1 MKRFFENTLISG
13 AYSKALRV
21 VALLCVLLGVST
33 SALADAGFHSTDAW
47 NFLYYPGTGGD
58 TWVSGGIN
66 NGETKDL
73 GTLSGTPYM
82 KGLLA
87 KTWKTKNAGNVCS
100 VTAKYKIDNGSE
112 QSVSLDSWSD
122 LGESNG
128 SVNQQLKK
136 EGLNIAMPTTPG
148 AHTISFTFTANVNKS
163 GTGNCN
169 ATVTMNGAITY
180 TIAAQHYWLKHPWDG
195 GDWYW
200 KEMDDKNQLTATYR
214 GNCMNCSQTKDEGSS
229 CLTPVSSCGS
239 AINSGTECVFKYD
252 PSTNTITMT
261 PTAGCGSSSSLPTQ
275 VGACQKID
283 IYSKDNVN
291 LYAFKDGQPIAGY
304 NWDGGVNTN
313 PKGTKTT
320 YNGSTYYQ
328 WSINGYDYIQIV
340 FRNGELS
347 KQSGDSP
354 VLYGGYTYVFDGGF
368 IQDSKPTPTPASYTT
383 VDCGDSETADC
394 NSNEIQIWCKGKNN
408 NIDMYCYAWEEGND
422 TNHPLG
428 NWCGTLKQSTGS
440 YNGAQ
445 YAVWT
450 VDCNTWNINNNLNVI
465 FNDCSGTQT
474 ANLMGLEKGYRYI
487 FDLTRKPDGTT
498 LSEWKDQV
506 VYSQRSACGGSGEV
520 EEVHNGSLYLN
531 LSSFTDWAKDNAVLK
546 AKMIKKDGSSD
557 LINLIQCTSEP
568 NIYYFESVINLANYT
583 KVQML
588 RINPDDAN
596 HTWNTSA
603 EHPFSNKLTCV
614 NITGWD
620 SNSNISEYTGTCTVS
635 TSSVLIGKQAE
646 VSLEGDKVSLYGYL
660 SYTFCNANLSEYGFV
675 YCQGSATQ
683 GCTPNRNSPRIRVQ
697 GGVTHLIRGEEFSV
711 SNYDG
716 LVQGY
721 TYGYKAYVMMGDM
734 MMLSDETG
742 YFTLADCTTRPTA
755 GETLTY
761 TIDASLGVTYENAC
775 TLTYGSLE
783 TAIKRLKESW
793 EDEEEDYQYVTKV
806 STKNG
811 DSYNLKQDV
820 VMNIRFYD
828 DTPDETGKAYA
839 YAGTKKVTSAGS
851 DKVDGGTNLALL
863 IDFINLGAT
872 EDYTL
877 TIKADNPLV
886 QPWVHHAIIRNSRNV
901 TLDGLALYSDPSGKI
916 NDCAFEI
923 DVNTTKWDTISVGAV
938 KNANILIKNCYIG
951 ASGFSGIHASG
962 YEGITFINNDI
973 EATFKGSTDNDK
985 EWGASAKFMAC
996 KNIKFI
1002 QNNFRGDHCTL
1013 LWLQEC
1019 QDAVFMNNVFW
1030 NTNKFLDT
1038 TGKYT
1043 PAAIRLVT
1051 QFGRAL
1057 QNIGYFYNTSY
1068 FAQNTTVSTSRYDY
1082 MSFKVGSGNTSGSS
1096 ADFKLDKIYFLYN
1109 NCYSYDEDCP
1119 GRSDSPFLGLTLP
1132 EANFCGNNFW
1142 SAYDDIKGNTKS
1154 AFAFG
1159 CAANTFVNVASQV
1172 CETTATGPASLVV
1185 KEDELNFG
1193 SPLTAAN
1200 VKTYTNVEVT
1210 EVEVTSDR
1218 LTSEVRKNETTW
1230 TAGAYQQGINK
1241 DTKVIIWQ
1249 GVTSNNWDDR
1259 NNWLDAETGNRL
1271 TCLNN
1276 LTEDLKV
1283 IIPSANSEVYPT
1295 PSHGVLYWPNIP
1307 SSFYYATRIE
1317 ENGIP
1322 KAEQVTANSKE
1333 FAKTIELEYGAGIT
1347 GVENLVNGD
1356 ERHYTNAIVGFTAPR
1371 QQWILVGTV
1380 IMPKDAKTGKYR
1392 NIVSGDYFITNQMPH
1407 VYMHEAKL
1415 VETTNSN
1422 GETEWITTW
1431 DETFADLNIEVPS
1444 TKVFAI
1450 NLADQYGKYKLP
1462 ASYYNSFNPGA
1473 NVDPWAPHT
1482 YKNFDGKFVN
1492 DEAMPN
1498 YTGLS
1503 AGVPVL
1509 LNNSYPVNIDAKKLE
1524 NLTGGTIQY
1533 YDGSWKN
1540 TEATSG
1546 DVLLRP
1552 QHGFVFTPAEGKDYL
1567 SITKDMLAGGDTKSR
1582 NAEVKLPTLS
1592 LNLFNANT
1600 GVESSNV
1607 VVKIDELLAE
1617 SEIASTNVKKVFSPN
1632 EAYPELYIVAN
1643 DEMYSRYTTNST
1655 SVVIPLGVRLK
1666 KDMNIKFSR
1675 EYFENFS
1682 EATLVDTYTGKETN
1696 LLRNT
1701 YTTETLVAGTIEGR
1715 FFLNLGVVVEEE
1727 EETPEEGDNITT
1739 EVEESEMAN
1748 GAINIFVNNDNTIKV
1763 ITNQVELKTIYVSD
1777 MAGRTMKY
1785 DVKGYAAKLKLPV
1798 AQGVYTV
1805 SVIGDTANRT
1815 EKVMLK

>member
-13 AYSKALRV
+13 AFSKALRV

-33 SALADAGFHSTDAW
+33 SAMADAGFWDENAW
-47 NFLYYPGTGGD
+47 DFYWYSGSADEWKGGSND
-58 TWVSGGIN
+58 NWKWSGGYKAGN
-66 NGETKDL
+66 TVDL
-73 GTLSGTPYM
+73 GTISGTPYL
-82 KGLLA
+82 KGFKA
-87 KTWKTKNAGNVCS
+87 RVWKNSGSDISGITVTYSGDISGSMNLNYWGEYNENNTTNQYWGNNS
-100 VTAKYKIDNGSE
+100 
-112 QSVSLDSWSD
+112 Q
-122 LGESNG
+122 
-128 SVNQQLKK
+128 
-136 EGLNIAMPTTPG
+136 NIAFPTSAGT
-148 AHTISFTFTANVNKS
+148 HTINLTFKTS
-163 GTGNCN
+163 GTVKSFN
-169 ATVTMNGAITY
+169 ATIKY
-180 TIAAQHYWLKHPWDG
+180 TIA
-195 GDWYW
+195 
-200 KEMDDKNQLTATYR
+200 
-214 GNCMNCSQTKDEGSS
+214 GS
-229 CLTPVSSCGS
+229 V
-239 AINSGTECVFKYD
+239 D
-252 PSTNTITMT
+252 PGI
-261 PTAGCGSSSSLPTQ
+261 SLPTSK
-275 VGACQKID
+275 GNCQKIE
-283 IYSKDNVN
+283 IKSKNN
-291 LYAFKDGQPIAGY
+291 YGLYVFKGGQPISGMT
-304 NWDGGVNTN
+304 WDGSVSN
-313 PKGTKTT
+313 KGTLD
-320 YNGSTYYQ
+320 NGYYT
-328 WSINGYDYIQIV
+328 WTIDGYDYIQII
-340 FRNGELS
+340 FRNSEG

-354 VLYGGYTYVFDGGF
+354 TLYGGYTYVFDGSYVSG
-368 IQDSKPTPTPASYTT
+368 DTRPAANPSSYSA
-383 VDCGDSETADC
+383 VDCSSSGGDDDDDVADC
-394 NSNEIQIWCKGKNN
+394 NSNEIQIWCKGVGGY
-408 NIDMYCYAWEEGND
+408 IDMSCYAWDASND
-422 TNHPLG
+422 SYHPLG
-428 NWCGTLKQSTGS
+428 DWTGS
-440 YNGAQ
+440 QKQAEGMYNGEK

-450 VDCNTWNINNNLNVI
+450 VSGVDNLNII
-465 FNDCSGTQT
+465 FNNSTDGKTQSCQT
-474 ANLMGLEKGYRYI
+474 NDILGLEKGHRYI
-487 FDLTRKPDGTT
+487 YTLADSWCSTT
-498 LSEWKDQV
+498 PTAV
-506 VYSQRSACGGSGEV
+506 RNVCGSSDV

-557 LINLIQCTSEP
+557 LINLVQCTAEP
-568 NIYYFESVINLANYT
+568 NIYYFESVINLADYT

-596 HTWNTSA
+596 HTWNYSA
-603 EHPFSNKLTCV
+603 EHPFSDKLTCV
-614 NITGWD
+614 NITNWD
-620 SNSNISEYTGTCTVS
+620 NSSNISAYTGSCTVT

-646 VSLEGDKVSLYGYL
+646 VSLQGDKVSLYGYL
-660 SYTFCNANLSEYGFV
+660 SYTFCNANITEYGFL

-711 SNYDG
+711 TDYDG

-742 YFTLADCTTRPTA
+742 YFTLADCTTRPKA

-761 TIDASLGVTYENAC
+761 TIDASLGASYENAC

-783 TAIKRLKESW
+783 TAIKRLKESYN
-793 EDEEEDYQYVTKV
+793 DEEADYQYVTKV
-806 STKNG
+806 STNNG

-820 VMNIRFYD
+820 VMNVRFYD
-828 DTPDETGKAYA
+828 DTPDVTGSAYA

-851 DKVDGGTNLALL
+851 DKVEGGTNLALL

-877 TIKADNPLV
+877 TIKADNPNA

-901 TLDGLALYSDPSGKI
+901 TLDGLALYSDPSGKVH
-916 NDCAFEI
+916 DCAFEI

-938 KNANILIKNCYIG
+938 KDANILIKNCYIG

-962 YEGITFINNDI
+962 YEGITFVNNDI
-973 EATFKGSTDNDK
+973 EATFDGGTDNDK

-1132 EANFCGNNFW
+1132 DDNFCGNNFW
-1142 SAYDDIKGNTKS
+1142 SEYDEIKGNSPS

-1159 CAANTFVNVASQV
+1159 CADNEFVNVASQV

-1185 KEDELNFG
+1185 KEDDLNFG
-1193 SPLTAAN
+1193 SPLTAEN

-1210 EVEVTSDR
+1210 EAEVTSDR
-1218 LTSEVRKNETTW
+1218 LTSEVRKGEDTW
-1230 TAGAYQQGINK
+1230 TAGAYQQGISK

-1259 NNWLDAETGNRL
+1259 NNWIDAETGNRL
-1271 TCLNN
+1271 TCLNE
-1276 LTEDLKV
+1276 LSEDLKV
-1283 IIPSANSEVYPT
+1283 IIPSANSDVYPT

-1307 SSFYYATRIE
+1307 SSFNSATRKS

-1322 KAEQVTANSKE
+1322 VNEQVTANSKE

-1347 GVENLVNGD
+1347 GVENLVNG
-1356 ERHYTNAIVGFTAPR
+1356 ERHYTNAIVGFNAPR
-1371 QQWILVGTV
+1371 KQWILVGTV
-1380 IMPKDAKTGKYR
+1380 IMPKDAKTGQYR
-1392 NIVSGDYFITNQMPH
+1392 NIVSGDYYIANQEPH
-1407 VYMHEAKL
+1407 VYMHKAKL
-1415 VETTNSN
+1415 VETTNSK
-1422 GETEWITTW
+1422 GETEMVTTW
-1431 DETFADLNIEVPS
+1431 DETFADLDVEVAS
-1444 TKVFAI
+1444 TSVFAI
-1450 NLADQYGKYKLP
+1450 QLPDQYGKYKLP
-1462 ASYYNSFNPGA
+1462 AAYYQGGNKFNPDQA
-1473 NVDPWAPHT
+1473 YSYT
-1482 YKNFDGKFVN
+1482 FDGKFVN

-1498 YTGLS
+1498 YTGLT
-1503 AGVPVL
+1503 AGEPVL

-1552 QHGFVFTPAEGKDYL
+1552 QHGFVFTPAEGKNSL
-1567 SITKDMLAGGDTKSR
+1567 TITKEMLAGGDTKSR
-1582 NAEVKLPTLS
+1582 SAEITLPTLS
-1592 LNLFNANT
+1592 LNLINANT
-1600 GVESSNV
+1600 GVGSSNV
-1607 VVKIDELLAE
+1607 VVKVDELLAE
-1617 SEIASTNVKKVFSPN
+1617 GEIATSNVEKVFAPN
-1632 EAYPELYIVAN
+1632 VGSPELYIVAN
-1643 DEMYSRYTTNST
+1643 DAMYSRYTANSS

-1675 EYFENFS
+1675 EYFKNFS
-1682 EATLVDTYTGKETN
+1682 EATLIDKYNDKEIN

-1701 YTTETLVAGTIEGR
+1701 YTTETLVAGDIEGR
-1715 FFLNLGVVVEEE
+1715 FFLNLGVAIEEE
-1727 EETPEEGDNITT
+1727 EEDKEETPDDENVSTTIEEN
-1739 EVEESEMAN
+1739 EELP
-1748 GAINIFVNNDNTIKV
+1748 GAINIFVQNDNTIRV
-1763 ITNQVELKTIYVSD
+1763 VTNEVELKAIYVND

-1785 DVKGYAAKLKLPV
+1785 DVKGFAASLKLPV
-1798 AQGVYTV
+1798 SQGVYTI

-1815 EKVMLK
+1815 EKVILK

>member
-21 VALLCVLLGVST
+21 VALLCVLLGVSS
-33 SALADAGFHSTDAW
+33 SAMAEAGFWTDDAW
-47 NFLYYPGTGGD
+47 DFYWYSGSKDEWKGSSSNN
-58 TWVSGGIN
+58 WKWSGGYKT
-66 NGETKDL
+66 GATVDL
-73 GTLSGTPYM
+73 GAISGTPYL
-82 KGLLA
+82 KGFKA
-87 KTWKTKNAGNVCS
+87 RVWKNGGSDIQGVK
-100 VTAKYKIDNGSE
+100 VTYSGAISGSKD
-112 QSVSLDSWSD
+112 LSWKANYD
-122 LGESNG
+122 ADG
-128 SVNQQLKK
+128 STNQYW
-136 EGLNIAMPTTPG
+136 EDTSLNIALPTTVG
-148 AHTISFTFTANVNKS
+148 SHTINLTFSTSGTVKSFT
-163 GTGNCN
+163 
-169 ATVTMNGAITY
+169 ATIKY
-180 TIAAQHYWLKHPWDG
+180 TIAAP
-195 GDWYW
+195 
-200 KEMDDKNQLTATYR
+200 
-214 GNCMNCSQTKDEGSS
+214 
-229 CLTPVSSCGS
+229 
-239 AINSGTECVFKYD
+239 AI
-252 PSTNTITMT
+252 
-261 PTAGCGSSSSLPTQ
+261 SLPTSQ
-275 VGACQKID
+275 LNGCNKIV
-283 IYSKDNVN
+283 IKSKNN
-291 LYAFKDGQPIAGY
+291 YGLYPFKDGK
-304 NWDGGVNTN
+304 DLTSVNYDN
-313 PKGTKTT
+313 SINNKGTLVDGFYTWEL
-320 YNGSTYYQ
+320 S
-328 WSINGYDYIQIV
+328 SDHAQII
-340 FRNGELS
+340 FRNSQGN
-347 KQSGDSP
+347 KTGDSDI
-354 VLYGGYTYVFDGGF
+354 LYGGYTYVFDKDYTIDKDGT
-368 IQDSKPTPTPASYTT
+368 QKPAPTSFSELG
-383 VDCGDSETADC
+383 DCSSSGDDDDDVADC
-394 NSNEIQIWCKGKNN
+394 NSNEIQIWCKGVGGY
-408 NIDMYCYAWEEGND
+408 IDMYCYAWDANND
-422 TNHPLG
+422 SYHPLG
-428 NWCGTLKQSTGS
+428 DWAGS
-440 YNGAQ
+440 PREAEGMYNGEK

-450 VDCNTWNINNNLNVI
+450 VSGVDKLNII
-465 FNDCSGTQT
+465 FNNSTDGKNATAQT
-474 ANLMGLEKGYRYI
+474 ADILGLEKGYRYI
-487 FDLTRKPDGTT
+487 YTLGDPWGGTT
-498 LSEWKDQV
+498 PTAV
-506 VYSQRSACGGSGEV
+506 RNVCGSSDV

-557 LINLIQCTSEP
+557 LINLVQCTAEP
-568 NIYYFESVINLANYT
+568 NIYYFESVINLADYT

-596 HTWNTSA
+596 HTWNYSA
-603 EHPFSNKLTCV
+603 EHPFSDKLTCV
-614 NITGWD
+614 NITNWD
-620 SNSNISEYTGTCTVS
+620 NSSNISAYTGSCTVT

-646 VSLEGDKVSLYGYL
+646 VSLQGDKVSLYGYL
-660 SYTFCNANLSEYGFV
+660 SYTFCNANITEYGFL

-711 SNYDG
+711 TDYDG

-742 YFTLADCTTRPTA
+742 YFTLADCTTRPKA

-783 TAIKRLKESW
+783 TAIKRLKESYN
-793 EDEEEDYQYVTKV
+793 DEEADYQYVTKV
-806 STKNG
+806 STNNG
-811 DSYNLKQDV
+811 DSYNLNQDV
-820 VMNIRFYD
+820 VMNVRFYD
-828 DTPDETGKAYA
+828 DSPDVTGSAYA

-877 TIKADNPLV
+877 TIKADNPNA

-901 TLDGLALYSDPSGKI
+901 TLDGLALYSDPSGKVH
-916 NDCAFEI
+916 DCAFEI

-938 KNANILIKNCYIG
+938 KDANILIKNCYIG

-962 YEGITFINNDI
+962 YEGITFVNNDI
-973 EATFKGSTDNDK
+973 EATFDGGTDNDK

-1132 EANFCGNNFW
+1132 DANFCGNNFW

-1159 CAANTFVNVASQV
+1159 CAANEFVDVASQV

-1185 KEDELNFG
+1185 KEDDLNFG
-1193 SPLTAAN
+1193 SPLTAEN

-1210 EVEVTSDR
+1210 EAEVTSDR

-1230 TAGAYQQGINK
+1230 TAGAYQQGVNK
-1241 DTKVIIWQ
+1241 ETKVIIWQ

-1276 LTEDLKV
+1276 LSEDLKV
-1283 IIPSANSEVYPT
+1283 IIPSANSDVYPT

-1307 SSFYYATRIE
+1307 SSFNAGDRADATATTALPE
-1317 ENGIP
+1317 GIP
-1322 KAEQVTANSKE
+1322 ANEQVTANENE

-1347 GVENLVNGD
+1347 GVEHLVNG
-1356 ERHYTNAIVGFTAPR
+1356 ERHYTNAIVGFEAPR
-1371 QQWILVGTV
+1371 KQWILVGTV
-1380 IMPKDAKTGKYR
+1380 IMPKDAKTGEYR
-1392 NIVSGDYFITNQMPH
+1392 NIVSGDYFITSQEPH
-1407 VYMHEAKL
+1407 VYMHKSEL
-1415 VETTNSN
+1415 VKTSVGTAAQ
-1422 GETEWITTW
+1422 WQ
-1431 DETFADLNIEVPS
+1431 ETFADLNIEVSP
-1444 TKVFAI
+1444 TTVFAI
-1450 NLADQYGKYKLP
+1450 QLPDQYGKYKLP
-1462 ASYYNSFNPGA
+1462 AAYYQGGGKFNPDQA
-1473 NVDPWAPHT
+1473 YLYT
-1482 YKNFDGKFVN
+1482 FDGKFVN
-1492 DEAMPN
+1492 DAALPN
-1498 YTGLS
+1498 YTGLTAS
-1503 AGVPVL
+1503 EPAL
-1509 LNNSYPVNIDAKKLE
+1509 LNNSYPANIDARKIE
-1524 NLTGGTIQY
+1524 ELTGGTIQY
-1533 YDGSWKN
+1533 YSYESGTFHN
-1540 TEATSG
+1540 TDATT
-1546 DVLLRP
+1546 DAILLRP
-1552 QHGFVFTPAEGKDYL
+1552 QHGFIFTPAAGKESL
-1567 SITKDMLAGGDTKSR
+1567 EITTAMIAGGDTKSR
-1582 NAEVKLPTLS
+1582 SAEITLPTLS
-1592 LNLFNANT
+1592 LNLINANT
-1600 GVESSNV
+1600 GVGSSNV
-1607 VVKIDELLAE
+1607 VVKVDELLAE
-1617 SEIASTNVKKVFSPN
+1617 GEIATSNVEKVFAPN
-1632 EAYPELYIVAN
+1632 VGSPELYIVAN
-1643 DEMYSRYTTNST
+1643 DAMYSRYTANSS

-1675 EYFENFS
+1675 EYFKNFS
-1682 EATLVDTYTGKETN
+1682 EATLIDKYNDKEIN

-1701 YTTETLVAGTIEGR
+1701 YTTETLVAGDIEGR
-1715 FFLNLGVVVEEE
+1715 FFLNLGVAIEEE
-1727 EETPEEGDNITT
+1727 EEDKEETPDDENVSTTIEEN
-1739 EVEESEMAN
+1739 EVLP
-1748 GAINIFVNNDNTIKV
+1748 GAINIFVQNDNTIRV
-1763 ITNQVELKTIYVSD
+1763 VTNEVELKAIYVND

-1785 DVKGYAAKLKLPV
+1785 DVKGFAASLKLPV
-1798 AQGVYTV
+1798 SQGVYTI

-1815 EKVMLK
+1815 EKVILK